1 MEKEITL
8 PCSSRSKVEEVII
21 LLINERERERERERE
36 KERENDICLFIYLVC
51 RIPEFLSIHLSSLH

>member
-21 LLINERERERERERE
+21 LLINERERERERE
-36 KERENDICLFIYLVC
+36 
-51 RIPEFLSIHLSSLH
+51 